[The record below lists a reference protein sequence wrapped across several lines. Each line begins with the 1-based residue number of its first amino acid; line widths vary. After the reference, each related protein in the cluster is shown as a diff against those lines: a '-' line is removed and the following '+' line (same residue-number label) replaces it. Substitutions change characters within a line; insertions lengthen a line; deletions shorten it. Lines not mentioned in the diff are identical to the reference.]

1 MGREIKSIP
10 SMVMFAAKARG
21 PADSPF
27 SWQSFRILSIAK
39 RLTSFSVPAWESP
52 TNPNSFWRKPS
63 PTFFFGSVL
72 LWLTHTPITL
82 PTILRS
88 FGDRFFRTFINTCPA
103 IDAGF
108 CVDYGLIAL
117 HLDGLNWTTLFARS
131 AACAFLQINN
141 DRHLLPPFELS
152 FLYTRPSSH
161 SHNILHQKTE
171 WIPRSESAT

>member
-1 MGREIKSIP
+1 MSFALPICSFDPIGRETKSTPPVVIF
-10 SMVMFAAKARG
+10 SAKDPG
-21 PADSPF
+21 PAERPV
-27 SWQSFRILSIAK
+27 SWQSFWILSIAK

-52 TNPNSFWRKPS
+52 TNPNPFWRKPS

-88 FGDRFFRTFINTCPA
+88 FGDRFFRTFFNTCPA

-117 HLDGLNWTTLFARS
+117 HLDGLSW
-131 AACAFLQINN
+131 
-141 DRHLLPPFELS
+141 P
-152 FLYTRPSSH
+152 
-161 SHNILHQKTE
+161 
-171 WIPRSESAT
+171 